1 MDKDPKSKTETVY
14 VDTFMTEE
22 EEGKGEFDPE
32 AAMNSFIIK

>member
-1 MDKDPKSKTETVY
+1 VY

-22 EEGKGEFDPE
+22 EENKGEFNVE